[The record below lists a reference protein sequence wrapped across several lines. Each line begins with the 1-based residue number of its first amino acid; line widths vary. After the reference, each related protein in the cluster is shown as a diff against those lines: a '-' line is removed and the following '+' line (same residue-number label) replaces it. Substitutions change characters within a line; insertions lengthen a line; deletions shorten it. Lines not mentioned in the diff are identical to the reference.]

1 LRRRILVVKLKLGR
15 RILVVKENFAFKP
28 KNNLTMKIKSVSLK
42 FNSIDSG
49 IR

>member
-28 KNNLTMKIKSVSLK
+28 KSNLAKKIKRVV
-42 FNSIDSG
+42 
-49 IR
+49 